1 MLDTFHKTKKMERYM
16 GYIRYMEQRIPQRE
30 QYLKEQAERKSS
42 PAFKQDVL
50 RRKLLQTLDLNN
62 RKYNPSNRIANTI
75 EFMLNTLECIYNE
88 LHSLDHEITD
98 NEAID
103 FMSNYHIHYEVIQ
116 KFDDEVDYDT
126 EQGYTRDLQ
135 LEYLEKLANIEP
147 KLMHFFIKENE
158 AETPIS
164 I

>member
-1 MLDTFHKTKKMERYM
+1 MTEKDTYHKKRAMAQYTTYLRDMDQSKLNRANYLRQKAAQ
-16 GYIRYMEQRIPQRE
+16 EQTPE
-30 QYLKEQAERKSS
+30 
-42 PAFKQDVL
+42 FKQGVI

-62 RKYNPSNRIANTI
+62 RRYNPNNRVANTI

-103 FMSNYHIHYEVIQ
+103 FMSSYHIHYEVIQ
-116 KFDDEVDYDT
+116 KFDDEVDYDA

-147 KLMHFFIKENE
+147 KLMNYFIEEENK
-158 AETPIS
+158 TLGI
-164 I
+164 